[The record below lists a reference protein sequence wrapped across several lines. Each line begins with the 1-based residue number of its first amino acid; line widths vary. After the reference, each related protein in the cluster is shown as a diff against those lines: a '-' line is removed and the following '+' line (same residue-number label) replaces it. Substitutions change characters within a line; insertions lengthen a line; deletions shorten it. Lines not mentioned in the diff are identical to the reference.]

1 MGADGEGSPF
11 GSAGRQE
18 QHGGCVMGQKY
29 LPNKNSLEQAGH
41 VTIDR
46 HLIVYIEVN
55 IKFIVCMCNL
65 IVLQHNLL
73 HLKA

>member
-1 MGADGEGSPF
+1 MGKRVPLEVP
-11 GSAGRQE
+11 AGKNNMVVVLWAKNICQI
-18 QHGGCVMGQKY
+18 
-29 LPNKNSLEQAGH
+29 NSLEQAGH
-41 VTIDR
+41 VTSDR
-46 HLIVYIEVN
+46 HLIVYMEVN

>member
-18 QHGGCVMGQKY
+18 QHGGCVY
-29 LPNKNSLEQAGH
+29 ILPNKNSLEQAGH
-41 VTIDR
+41 VTSDR
-46 HLIVYIEVN
+46 HLIVYMEVN

>member
-1 MGADGEGSPF
+1 MGKGVPLEVP
-11 GSAGRQE
+11 AGKNNM
-18 QHGGCVMGQKY
+18 VVVF

-41 VTIDR
+41 VTSDR
-46 HLIVYIEVN
+46 HLIVYMEVN